1 MYYIGIDAG
10 GTKTSFSLYTESGEL
25 LDNTRRPSCHF
36 MRVGYEKMAEILMEG
51 VMSFVENQKIDV
63 REVVVSFGLAGYGKD
78 AKIRST
84 IDQALSNKFEGFHY
98 CVYNDVEA
106 ALSGAFKGEQGI
118 ILIAGTGSMA
128 YAINDNEMIR
138 AGGFGYAIGD
148 EGSAYWIAKRMLETV
163 TKMEDGRL
171 EKTSLYQHL
180 LDRLSLQNGFQLIGY
195 VMNTLGNERDQIAS
209 LAQYLYEAAQLGD
222 SAAISIYKDA
232 AKELSELVKAVS
244 KEVNGQRKVAYYGG
258 VFKSGA
264 YILDPLKEYLGS
276 TYHLMEPTETPE
288 FGAFILAKRQYMTK
302 VETKKIL

>member
-10 GTKTSFSLYTESGEL
+10 GTKTSFSLYTESGEMV
-25 LDNTRRPSCHF
+25 DNTRRQSCHF

-51 VMSFVENQKIDV
+51 VMSLVENHKIDV
-63 REVVVSFGLAGYGKD
+63 SEVVVSFGLAGYGRD
-78 AKIRST
+78 AKIRNA
-84 IDQALSNKFEGFHY
+84 IDQALSEKFRGLHY

-118 ILIAGTGSMA
+118 ILIAGTGSIA
-128 YAINDNEMIR
+128 YAINDHEMIR

-171 EKTSLYQHL
+171 GRSSLYDYL
-180 LDRLSLQNGFQLIGY
+180 LERLSLHDGFELIGY

-209 LAQYLYEAAQLGD
+209 LAQYLFEAAQLGD

-244 KEVNGQRKVAYYGG
+244 KKEDGQINVAYYGG
-258 VFKSGA
+258 VFKSGDF
-264 YILDPLKEYLGS
+264 ILLPLKECLGPV
-276 TYHLMEPTETPE
+276 YHLMEPTETPE
-288 FGAFILAKRQYMTK
+288 FGAFILAQRDYKSK
-302 VETKKIL
+302 VEPKNCL